1 MIIKLI
7 EKSKMLIAITL
18 ILVLITILTTG
29 VIILIRP
36 LSLNA
41 TVSFSSEYMD
51 EYSEFC
57 LYKKEVHIKPLIDI
71 SSNYPRVCQIW
82 FLPGKKKQ
90 LLNEIKREIDAE
102 LSQIAEENS
111 EIISDYKID
120 DDTKTVHIYV
130 YENKDILL
138 DVDWTAIK
146 SKVKLYNELIYG
158 WDNTELGNIINII
171 EADE

>member
-1 MIIKLI
+1 MFKKLI
-7 EKSKMLIAITL
+7 EKLKTPITVAL

-41 TVSFSSEYMD
+41 TVSFSSEYLN

-90 LLNEIKREIDAE
+90 MLNKIRREIDAE
-102 LSQIAEENS
+102 LSQIA
-111 EIISDYKID
+111 
-120 DDTKTVHIYV
+120 
-130 YENKDILL
+130 
-138 DVDWTAIK
+138 
-146 SKVKLYNELIYG
+146 
-158 WDNTELGNIINII
+158 
-171 EADE
+171 